1 MTENIIIGALL
12 IIIFI
17 IIPICYSIAEF
28 IINNR
33 INHGDLHINLPE
45 SYKHEPDKF
54 VDMINRL
61 RKTNKGNIYVTYI
74 TDKEKEN
81 M

>member
-1 MTENIIIGALL
+1 MIENTIISALI

-17 IIPICYSIAEF
+17 IIPICHSIAEF
-28 IINNR
+28 IINR